1 MIIVNNQEII
11 MAEER
16 LLQELEKGWKSGETE
31 SWHSAENVR
40 NNFEEKSLTKETV
53 NALLEAERIS
63 KDDSVKGYHNL
74 NELFIELRK

>member
-1 MIIVNNQEII
+1 MNKQEMI
-11 MAEER
+11 MAEKR

-40 NNFEEKSLTKETV
+40 NYFEEKSLTKETV
-53 NALLEAERIS
+53 NALLEAEKIS
-63 KDDSVKGYHNL
+63 KDNSAKGYHDL

>member
-40 NNFEEKSLTKETV
+40 NYFEEKSLTKETV

-63 KDDSVKGYHNL
+63 KDDSVKGYHDL